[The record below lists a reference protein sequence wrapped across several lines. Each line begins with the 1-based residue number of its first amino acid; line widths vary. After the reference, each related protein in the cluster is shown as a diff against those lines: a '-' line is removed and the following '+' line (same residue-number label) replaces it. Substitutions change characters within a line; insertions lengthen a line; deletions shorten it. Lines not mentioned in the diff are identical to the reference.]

1 MPYAKHTTT
10 PPPFD
15 ALTAAKAPAGP
26 AWEKFPEWKRWVEAT
41 GTQDGRGLKDVVEA
55 NAIGM
60 DKLKVDVDQ
69 QREAAAQLFKTV
81 QQLAARISALE
92 TTPPFPG

>member
-15 ALTAAKAPAGP
+15 AAAAAKAPTGP
-26 AWEKFPEWKRWVEAT
+26 AWERFPEWKRWVEAT
-41 GTQDGRGLKDVVEA
+41 GSQDGRGLKDVVEA

-60 DKLKVDVDQ
+60 DRLKIDVDAHKTADDARHQ
-69 QREAAAQLFKTV
+69 QVNTRLAAIEAQL
-81 QQLAARISALE
+81 ANS
-92 TTPPFPG
+92 PFPA

>member
-1 MPYAKHTTT
+1 MPYAKHTST

-15 ALTAAKAPAGP
+15 ATAAAKAPTSN

-41 GTQDGRGLKDVVEA
+41 GSQDGRGLKDVIEA

-60 DKLKVDVDQ
+60 DKLKVDIDAHKTGDDA
-69 QREAAAQLFKTV
+69 RHKTIDNRLAAIEAQL
-81 QQLAARISALE
+81 
-92 TTPPFPG
+92 TTAPFPA

>member
-1 MPYAKHTTT
+1 MPYAKHTTD

-15 ALTAAKAPAGP
+15 AAAAAKAPTSA

-41 GTQDGRGLKDVVEA
+41 ATQDGRGLKDVIEA

-60 DKLKVDVDQ
+60 DKLKIDSDEHA
-69 QREAAAQLFKTV
+69 QR
-81 QQLAARISALE
+81 LALCEQRLTALE
-92 TTPPFPG
+92 ARPAAGFPFA

>member
-1 MPYAKHTTT
+1 MPYAKHTST

-15 ALTAAKAPAGP
+15 ANAAAKAPTSA

-60 DKLKVDVDQ
+60 DKLKGNVDEHADAIARHFQLIQ
-69 QREAAAQLFKTV
+69 QM
-81 QQLAARISALE
+81 AARISQLE
-92 TTPPFPG
+92 TSPPFPG

>member
-1 MPYAKHTTT
+1 MSYAKHTTT

-15 ALTAAKAPAGP
+15 AAAAAKAPTSS

-41 GTQDGRGLKDVVEA
+41 ATQDGRGLKDVVEA

-60 DKLKVDVDQ
+60 DRLKVDVDAHTESLAKQ
-69 QREAAAQLFKTV
+69 FITI
-81 QQLAARISALE
+81 QQLAQRVSALE
-92 TTPPFPG
+92 ESPPFPG